1 MVIKVLSASGSMAHS
16 DRTQKP
22 TEPMNVMNERKKRM
36 AETEGFEPSIG
47 LQTLYSLSRGAP
59 SATRPHLQRDAI
71 LTRLTQLL
79 SVTRGIHSD
88 ATQRGRKRLET

>member
-1 MVIKVLSASGSMAHS
+1 
-16 DRTQKP
+16 
-22 TEPMNVMNERKKRM
+22 M

-59 SATRPHLQRDAI
+59 SATRPHLQKGAI

-79 SVTRGIHSD
+79 SVTRINRSTIAKARTGSEPTSLSRVRLNRPLK
-88 ATQRGRKRLET
+88 TQMRPHFD